1 MAINEQAVNLR
12 LMLLD
17 VSEKLLIILPIITV
31 LKWKELGTILAV
43 IFSLVNMI
51 VSDLLMNIVD
61 PDTVHEQT
69 WDEYL
74 FVTIGTYIII
84 SMVIF
89 IYSLFIWFIDYFI
102 FSPLIKPACK
112 ILLRKIKGFFD

>member
-61 PDTVHEQT
+61 PDSTRT
-69 WDEYL
+69 DL
-74 FVTIGTYIII
+74 G
-84 SMVIF
+84 
-89 IYSLFIWFIDYFI
+89 
-102 FSPLIKPACK
+102 
-112 ILLRKIKGFFD
+112 